1 MIYSAFTK
9 LIVSFYVVLIP
20 LFIGDI
26 DLGGEKSNLEFLAI
40 PIMVIIST
48 AFLTINKLANLF
60 GRPFS
65 ENKITSVSID
75 DICRTIEQ
83 NCNEVYEK
91 L

>member
-1 MIYSAFTK
+1 
-9 LIVSFYVVLIP
+9 VSFYVVLIP

-60 GRPFS
+60 GDLSLRTKSPLFLLM
-65 ENKITSVSID
+65 ISVGQLSRIATKSMKSYDSIK
-75 DICRTIEQ
+75 
-83 NCNEVYEK
+83 V
-91 L
+91 